1 MKTKPWAIMLIVFST
16 LFTASGQLLFKMGAE
31 RLPTNIFDIAG
42 YLADW
47 PLVLGLVFY
56 AAAFGMLILALR
68 AGELSVLYPFISL
81 GFVWVTAVSVFFLNE
96 PLTLA
101 KAGGILLIFAG
112 VSCIGWGSKSS
123 GQQ

>member
-1 MKTKPWAIMLIVFST
+1 MLIVFST